1 MAGCE
6 TGFLCTLV
14 ISFCDTFEPRGH
26 FRGRWNIW
34 SSEWVKSWIGLLWM
48 TETHVSTTCEVV
60 IFRVKFT
67 LTPIQDYTRSPWQS
81 YISWLSL
88 NRHLYKTD
96 TSVKWTPG
104 VRPYLSLLPLFDSLY
119 DGHFSKRE
127 ILCQP
132 QRCQRVD
139 SSLCLQ
145 RYIFLLFI
153 GHNFQQA
160 VIKLPP
166 F

>member
-6 TGFLCTLV
+6 TDFLCTLI
-14 ISFCDTFEPRGH
+14 ISFCETFEPRGH
-26 FRGRWNIW
+26 FISRWNIW

-96 TSVKWTPG
+96 TSVNRHLESFLTFL
-104 VRPYLSLLPLFDSLY
+104 YSLY
-119 DGHFSKRE
+119 LTLYKTVIS
-127 ILCQP
+127 
-132 QRCQRVD
+132 QRGKFCA
-139 SSLCLQ
+139 SLKDVKELTVVSVCKD
-145 RYIFLLFI
+145 IFFYYSL
-153 GHNFQQA
+153 
-160 VIKLPP
+160 VII
-166 F
+166 FNRQW